1 MRPFQFWILLVGSTF
16 VSVLLIKQIFLE
28 RTLLQ
33 AQRGL
38 INTQEMASTG
48 PAFESAWKQLA
59 VHVYQAS
66 RQDPALAE
74 VLKNAKIEIHNKPAA
89 ESGVQPAATPSVPTV
104 SP

>member
-33 AQRGL
+33 TQRGL
-38 INTQEMASTG
+38 IDIQEVASTG
-48 PAFESAWKQLA
+48 PAFKNAWEQLA
-59 VHVYQAS
+59 VRVYQAS
-66 RQDPALAE
+66 RQDPALAQ
-74 VLKNAKIEIHNKPAA
+74 VLKNAKIEIRNKPAA
-89 ESGVQPAATPSVPTV
+89 DGGSAPVATPSTPPA